1 MTSGGTIYGMR
12 KTTVY
17 LPERLKRDVERQARQ
32 RSCSEAEV
40 IRQAIEDAVSRP
52 EPRPGIIG
60 GDSAWAERA
69 DDYLEGF
76 GER

>member
-1 MTSGGTIYGMR
+1 MK

-17 LPERLKRDVERQARQ
+17 LPERLKRDVERHALR

-40 IRQAIEDAVSRP
+40 IRQAIADAVSRP

-60 GDSAWAERA
+60 GDSAWAEHI

-76 GER
+76 GDR